1 MLRIMDVR
9 EYLRG
14 KLTERGLSMKEASER
29 IGRNHAYLQQFLER
43 GIPAALPEDVREK
56 LAEVLGV
63 APDTLRF
70 GGPPSR
76 PNARAP
82 FVRLPPANPGD
93 RIPVM
98 GVGEGGGEGKS
109 LWNGEIVDYV
119 PRPPALAGAPNGYAT
134 YVIGT
139 SMEPRYHPGELIYVH
154 PGKPVTAG
162 AYVLVQLKPPA
173 EGEPPLALIK
183 RFVKKTGQRY
193 VLEQFNPPKQ
203 FDVPPKEVVS
213 IHRVVGSGE

>member
-1 MLRIMDVR
+1 MDVR
-9 EYLRG
+9 EFLRT
-14 KLTERGLSMKEASER
+14 KLAERGLSMKEASER

-43 GIPAALPEDVREK
+43 GIPAALPEEARES

-63 APDTLRF
+63 APDALR
-70 GGPPSR
+70 GAGPASR
-76 PNARAP
+76 SGVRSTYL
-82 FVRLPPANPGD
+82 RLPPANAGD

-119 PRPPALAGAPNGYAT
+119 SRPPALSGAPNGYAT
-134 YVIGT
+134 YVTGT

-183 RFVKKTGQRY
+183 RLAKKTARGI

-203 FDVPPKEVVS
+203 FEIPARDVVS
-213 IHRVVGSGE
+213 VHRIVGSGE